1 MKAIIPR
8 RDETTIEIDESST
21 LIIRQVDQGGESHVI
36 MFAIDDAE
44 RLASEVRQL
53 VAKYR
58 RPFFEDGKFTHCYV
72 TEEEIVSPPDPK
84 AFPKRKGST

>member
-53 VAKYR
+53 VEKYR
-58 RPFFEDGKFTHCYV
+58 RPFFEDGKFTNGDLARN
-72 TEEEIVSPPDPK
+72 EIALPDASKPLL
-84 AFPKRKGST
+84 KRKGST

>member
-53 VAKYR
+53 VEKYR
-58 RPFFEDGKFTHCYV
+58 RPFFEDGKFTHCDV
-72 TEEEIVSPPDPK
+72 TEKEIALRPEPK

>member
-8 RDETTIEIDESST
+8 RDEATIEIDESST

-53 VAKYR
+53 VEKYR
-58 RPFFEDGKFTHCYV
+58 RSFFEDGKFTHCDV
-72 TEEEIVSPPDPK
+72 TEKQIALRPEPK
-84 AFPKRKGST
+84 AFPKKKGST